1 MRARTLSMDVP
12 LVIWGAK
19 GRSRLMK
26 RDLTI
31 SSAVSRGS
39 CSAIST
45 TTFASS
51 VAVWHLSIRAR

>member
-1 MRARTLSMDVP
+1 MDVP
-12 LVIWGAK
+12 LVILGAK

-31 SSAVSRGS
+31 SSAVSRDS